1 MSYTAAKARLL
12 RSIGREVRDA
22 RVLDAIR
29 DVPRELFVPPELA
42 AQAYDDVALSIGE
55 GQTISQPLMVAI
67 MLQALDAQA
76 TDTVLDV
83 GTGSGYQAALLSH
96 LAAHV
101 VGVERIPVL
110 IERARA
116 ASGEARATNVDV
128 REAGPVPGA
137 PALAPFHRI
146 VRRAAAPSV
155 HPSPLAQLPRR
166 GRAGLQASERPW
178 ARERGGALLVSDAVN
193 HVQPSGG
200 RGITRAI
207 HTLTQIIIG
216 LPLVDNGYLED
227 VAREAAARQRWEFMV
242 SWQITAVPDGTA
254 SPFNAIATF

>member
-116 ASGEARATNVDV
+116 ALGEAGATNVDV

-137 PALAPFHRI
+137 PELAPFDRI
-146 VRRAAAPSV
+146 VVGAAAPSV
-155 HPSPLAQLPRR
+155 PSSLVEQLRLGGRLVIPVGTPFEQRLAQVTRTLA
-166 GRAGLQASERPW
+166 GRDVRWLGACRFVPLIGDGGWPADLAGAP
-178 ARERGGALLVSDAVN
+178 GV
-193 HVQPSGG
+193 
-200 RGITRAI
+200 
-207 HTLTQIIIG
+207 
-216 LPLVDNGYLED
+216 
-227 VAREAAARQRWEFMV
+227 
-242 SWQITAVPDGTA
+242 
-254 SPFNAIATF
+254 

>member
-116 ASGEARATNVDV
+116 ALGEVGATNVDV

-137 PALAPFHRI
+137 PELAPFDRI
-146 VRRAAAPSV
+146 VVGAAAPSV
-155 HPSPLAQLPRR
+155 PSSLVEQLRLGGRLVIPVGTPFEQRLAQVTRTLA
-166 GRAGLQASERPW
+166 GRDVRWLGACRFVPLIGDGGWPADMAGAP
-178 ARERGGALLVSDAVN
+178 GV
-193 HVQPSGG
+193 
-200 RGITRAI
+200 
-207 HTLTQIIIG
+207 
-216 LPLVDNGYLED
+216 
-227 VAREAAARQRWEFMV
+227 
-242 SWQITAVPDGTA
+242 
-254 SPFNAIATF
+254 

>member
-116 ASGEARATNVDV
+116 ALGEAGATNVDV

-137 PALAPFHRI
+137 PELAPFDRI
-146 VRRAAAPSV
+146 VVGAAAPSV
-155 HPSPLAQLPRR
+155 PRSLVEQLRLGGRLVIPVGTPFEQRLAQ
-166 GRAGLQASERPW
+166 
-178 ARERGGALLVSDAVN
+178 
-193 HVQPSGG
+193 
-200 RGITRAI
+200 
-207 HTLTQIIIG
+207 
-216 LPLVDNGYLED
+216 
-227 VAREAAARQRWEFMV
+227 VARTLAGRDVRWLGACRF
-242 SWQITAVPDGTA
+242 VPLIGDGGWPA
-254 SPFNAIATF
+254 DMAGAPGV

>member
-76 TDTVLDV
+76 PDTVLDV

-116 ASGEARATNVDV
+116 ALGEAGATNVDV

-137 PALAPFHRI
+137 PELAPFDRI
-146 VRRAAAPSV
+146 VVGAAAPSV
-155 HPSPLAQLPRR
+155 PSSLVEQLRLGGRLVIPVGTPFEQRLAQVTRTLA
-166 GRAGLQASERPW
+166 GRDVRWLGACRFVPLIGDGGWPADLAGAP
-178 ARERGGALLVSDAVN
+178 GV
-193 HVQPSGG
+193 
-200 RGITRAI
+200 
-207 HTLTQIIIG
+207 
-216 LPLVDNGYLED
+216 
-227 VAREAAARQRWEFMV
+227 
-242 SWQITAVPDGTA
+242 
-254 SPFNAIATF
+254 

>member
-116 ASGEARATNVDV
+116 ALGEAGATNVEV

-137 PALAPFHRI
+137 PELAPFDRI
-146 VRRAAAPSV
+146 VVGAAAPSV
-155 HPSPLAQLPRR
+155 PSSLVEQLRLGGRLVIPVGTPFEQRLAQVTRTLA
-166 GRAGLQASERPW
+166 GRDVRWLGACRFVPLIGDGGWPADLAGAP
-178 ARERGGALLVSDAVN
+178 GV
-193 HVQPSGG
+193 
-200 RGITRAI
+200 
-207 HTLTQIIIG
+207 
-216 LPLVDNGYLED
+216 
-227 VAREAAARQRWEFMV
+227 
-242 SWQITAVPDGTA
+242 
-254 SPFNAIATF
+254 

>member
-116 ASGEARATNVDV
+116 ALGEAGATNVDV

-137 PALAPFHRI
+137 PELAPFDRI
-146 VRRAAAPSV
+146 VVGAAAPSV
-155 HPSPLAQLPRR
+155 PSSLVEQLRLGGRLVIPVGTPFEQRLAQVTRTLA
-166 GRAGLQASERPW
+166 GRDVRWLGACRFVPLIGDGGWPADMAGAP
-178 ARERGGALLVSDAVN
+178 GV
-193 HVQPSGG
+193 
-200 RGITRAI
+200 
-207 HTLTQIIIG
+207 
-216 LPLVDNGYLED
+216 
-227 VAREAAARQRWEFMV
+227 
-242 SWQITAVPDGTA
+242 
-254 SPFNAIATF
+254 

>member
-42 AQAYDDVALSIGE
+42 AQAYDDVALSIGA

-116 ASGEARATNVDV
+116 ALGEAGATNVDV

-137 PALAPFHRI
+137 PELAPFDRI
-146 VRRAAAPSV
+146 VVGAAAPSV
-155 HPSPLAQLPRR
+155 PSSLVEQLRLGGRLVIPVGTPFEQRLAQVTRTLA
-166 GRAGLQASERPW
+166 GRDVRWLGACRFVPLIGDGGWPADMAGAP
-178 ARERGGALLVSDAVN
+178 GV
-193 HVQPSGG
+193 
-200 RGITRAI
+200 
-207 HTLTQIIIG
+207 
-216 LPLVDNGYLED
+216 
-227 VAREAAARQRWEFMV
+227 
-242 SWQITAVPDGTA
+242 
-254 SPFNAIATF
+254 

>member
-116 ASGEARATNVDV
+116 ALGEAGATNVEV

-137 PALAPFHRI
+137 PELAPFDRI
-146 VRRAAAPSV
+146 VVGAAAPSV
-155 HPSPLAQLPRR
+155 PSSLVEQLRLGGRLVIPVGTPFEQRLAQVTRTLA
-166 GRAGLQASERPW
+166 GRDVRWLGACRFVPLIGDGGWPADMAGAP
-178 ARERGGALLVSDAVN
+178 GV
-193 HVQPSGG
+193 
-200 RGITRAI
+200 
-207 HTLTQIIIG
+207 
-216 LPLVDNGYLED
+216 
-227 VAREAAARQRWEFMV
+227 
-242 SWQITAVPDGTA
+242 
-254 SPFNAIATF
+254 